1 MTECDKLLDFI
12 NKSPTSFQ
20 ATQNIVELFKK
31 NNFIQLNE
39 SDKWITEKGGK
50 YFVVKNNSAIIG
62 FEIGSGNIEEDGFRL
77 ISAHTDSPCF
87 KVKPSA
93 SMYIENNYLKLN
105 TEVYGA
111 PILSSW
117 FDRPLSLA
125 GRVVLKSENILS
137 PKEKLVCID
146 KPLLII
152 PNLAIHFN
160 RTINESYNINKQI
173 DTLPIVGFIN
183 ETLEKEDYIL
193 NILSDNLNVQ
203 KEEILDFELFLY
215 EFEKGKVV
223 GLNDEF
229 FSCSR
234 LDDLWMVFS
243 SVSGFLSSLPTK
255 STKIVVLL
263 DSEEVGNQTAE
274 GANSN
279 FLQNILNRIA
289 LSLNKA
295 DEDFFR
301 AISKSAMVS
310 ADLAHGI
317 HPNHIDKHDPTNRPV
332 LSKGPVIKYSAVK
345 KYSTNSVS
353 AAIFIAICQKSNI
366 KYQTFVNRSD
376 LLGGS
381 TMGPSFATNLTI
393 PVIDMGAPILSMHSI
408 RELGAVS
415 DIAPTEKFF
424 KAFFEA

>member
-20 ATQNIVELFKK
+20 ATENIVNLLIK
-31 NNFIQLNE
+31 NNYKQLDE
-39 SDKWITEKGGK
+39 SDKWIIEKGGK
-50 YFVVKNNSAIIG
+50 YFVTKNNSAVIG
-62 FEIGSGNIEEDGFRL
+62 FEIGSGNLEEEGFRL
-77 ISAHTDSPCF
+77 ISSHTDSPCF

-105 TEVYGA
+105 TEVYGG

-117 FDRPLSLA
+117 FDRPLSFA

-137 PKEKLVCID
+137 PRQELICMD
-146 KPLLII
+146 KALLII

-160 RTINESYNINKQI
+160 REINESYSINKQI

-183 ETLEKEDYIL
+183 DTLEKEDYIL
-193 NILSDNLNVQ
+193 NILADKLNVK
-203 KEEILDFELFLY
+203 KEEILDFELYLY

-223 GLNDEF
+223 GLNNEF
-229 FSCSR
+229 FSSSR

-243 SVSGFLSSLPTK
+243 SSSAFVSSGPTK
-255 STKIVVLL
+255 STKVLVLL
-263 DSEEVGNQTAE
+263 DNEEVGNQTAE

-279 FLQNILNRIA
+279 FLQNTLNRIA
-289 LSLNKA
+289 LSLNKSN
-295 DEDFFR
+295 EDFFR
-301 AISKSAMVS
+301 AISKSVMVS
-310 ADLAHGI
+310 ADLAHGV

-332 LSKGPVIKYSAVK
+332 LSKGTVIKYSSSK
-345 KYSTNSVS
+345 KYSTNSIS
-353 AAIFIAICQKSNI
+353 AAIFIAICQKENI

-393 PVIDMGAPILSMHSI
+393 PVIDMGAPILSMHSV

-415 DIAPTEKFF
+415 DIIPTEKFF
-424 KAFFEA
+424 KSFFEA